1 MLSSPNLDPKT
12 GVDRLGSSS
21 GLHTEKTGLQIAI
34 VLLNEPVADTF
45 SELAATSLVS
55 GINVFE
61 AGHLHTSEQKH
72 EAMFLNTGDFS
83 VMKSTL
89 RATSH

>member
-1 MLSSPNLDPKT
+1 MAAQVAYTQK
-12 GVDRLGSSS
+12 
-21 GLHTEKTGLQIAI
+21 KTGLQIAI